1 MPSERPTGA
10 VALLRALAAMG
21 VERIFASPGSDWA
34 PLWEALAAPWAPGEV
49 PEYISSRHE
58 ETAVGMASGYAKATG
73 KLPAL
78 VVHTTVGA
86 LHAAMGLRAALH
98 ERIPMVV
105 MAGESIAFA
114 EPPAPPAGR
123 QWLRVLTDL
132 GGPARLVE
140 PSVKW
145 SFGLNSSVILP
156 HTIQRACQLAMSAPR
171 GPVFVS
177 VPTEMLME
185 TMSAEPPPVAALP
198 AAPVASDEAIAELAA
213 ALTAARRPVIV
224 TEELGRNV
232 GAVDELVRLAEALGA
247 PVLDGWH
254 ADYVNF
260 PRDHWLYAGTAIEP
274 LHELLKGADFVLL
287 AEAVAGWHPPSALRG
302 TKVAVLGE
310 DPLHPHLPFWG
321 FRADYVLSGDAE
333 LTLRELANSL
343 ADPEET
349 FEQAGARR
357 EARRRLWLTKHDWPQ
372 RRAEL
377 HAKARAAGERAAITA
392 AWIAQQLNDVLPPDA
407 ILVNETI
414 SHRADLVQLLDKLKP
429 GAFYESSYGGLGMGL
444 GTALGVKHAHPG
456 RTVVLTIGDG
466 SFYYNPVVA
475 AFGACQELKLPLL
488 VLLFDNAGYQS
499 QKNDVVREY
508 PQGWAV
514 RTNKFVGTSITP
526 MPNYAILA
534 HAFGGFGEKVER
546 PQDVRPALE
555 HGLEALA
562 RGQLALI
569 HFVLEPVNRP

>member
-1 MPSERPTGA
+1 
-10 VALLRALAAMG
+10 MG
-21 VERIFASPGSDWA
+21 VERIYASPGSDWA

-49 PEYISSRHE
+49 PEYVSSRHE

-105 MAGESIAFA
+105 MAGESISFA

-198 AAPVASDEAIAELAA
+198 AVPVASDEAIAEVAA
-213 ALTAARRPVIV
+213 ALTAAKRPVIV

-260 PRDHWLYAGTAIEP
+260 PKGHALYAGTAVEP
-274 LHELLKGADFVLL
+274 LPELLKHADFILL

-302 TKVAVLGE
+302 TKVALLGE
-310 DPLHPHLPFWG
+310 DPLHSHLPFWG
-321 FRADYVLSGDAE
+321 FRADYVLPGDPE
-333 LTLRELANSL
+333 LSLRQLAACV
-343 ADPEET
+343 ADPDDPVQDRTERLK
-349 FEQAGARR
+349 ARWH
-357 EARRRLWLTKHDWPQ
+357 LWVTKHDWPQ
-372 RRAEL
+372 RRFEL
-377 HAKARAAGERAAITA
+377 HKKARAAGEGATITA
-392 AWIAQQLNDVLPPDA
+392 AWIAHQLNEVLPADA
-407 ILVNETI
+407 IVVNETI
-414 SHRADLVQLLDKLKP
+414 SHRGDLVQLLDKLKP

-456 RTVVLTIGDG
+456 RPVVLTIGDG

-475 AFGACQELKLPLL
+475 AFGACQELGLPLL

-499 QKNDVVREY
+499 QKNDVMREY

-514 RTNKFVGTSITP
+514 RANKFVGTSITP

-555 HGLEALA
+555 HGLEAFA

>member
-1 MPSERPTGA
+1 MTGA
-10 VALLRALAAMG
+10 EALLRALAAMG

-34 PLWEALAAPWAPGEV
+34 PLWEALATPWAAKEA
-49 PEYISSRHE
+49 PEYVSSRHE
-58 ETAVGMASGYAKATG
+58 ETAVGMATGYAKATG

-105 MAGESIAFA
+105 MAGESISFA

-185 TMSAEPPPVAALP
+185 NMSAEPPPVAALP
-198 AAPVASDEAIAELAA
+198 AVPVASDAAIAEVAA
-213 ALTAARRPVIV
+213 ALSTAKRPVIV

-260 PRDHWLYAGTAIEP
+260 PKDHALYAGTAVEP
-274 LHELLKGADFVLL
+274 LHELLKEADFVLL
-287 AEAVAGWHPPSALRG
+287 AEALAGWHPSSALRG
-302 TKVAVLGE
+302 TRVAALGE
-310 DPLHPHLPFWG
+310 DPLHSHLPYWG
-321 FRADYVLSGDAE
+321 FRADYLLQGDAAP
-333 LTLRELANSL
+333 TLAKLNAAVKPRAQKGAHRWRER
-343 ADPEET
+343 
-349 FEQAGARR
+349 Q
-357 EARRRLWLTKHDWPQ
+357 
-372 RRAEL
+372 AEL
-377 HAKARAAGERAAITA
+377 RARARAAGEGAKITA
-392 AWIAQQLNDVLPPDA
+392 AWIAHELNEVLPTDA
-407 ILVNETI
+407 IVVNETI
-414 SHRADLVQLLDKLKP
+414 SHRGDLVQLLDKLKP

-444 GTALGVKHAHPG
+444 GTALGVRYANPG
-456 RTVVLTIGDG
+456 RPVLLTIGDG

-475 AFGACQELKLPLL
+475 AFGACQELELPLL

-514 RTNKFVGTSITP
+514 RANKFVGTSITP

-534 HAFGGFGEKVER
+534 HAFGGYGEKVES
-546 PQDVRPALE
+546 PQGVRPALKN
-555 HGLEALA
+555 GLEALA